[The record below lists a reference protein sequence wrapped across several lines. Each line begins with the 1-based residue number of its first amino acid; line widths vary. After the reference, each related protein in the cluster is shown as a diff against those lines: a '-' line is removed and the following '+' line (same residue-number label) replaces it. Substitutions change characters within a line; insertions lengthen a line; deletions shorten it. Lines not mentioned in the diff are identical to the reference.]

1 MKPFYNKLSSL
12 SKIPYKIVEKLAL
25 SNNENLWK
33 ALYYNNYKCLSEKD
47 LSFKEKKDLI
57 YKNESDQLEHRVFL
71 QPLVSD
77 ELTNAMTQLR
87 INKINI
93 SPTDR
98 YESIVLYEFMI
109 LTGEKIALIED
120 EDGIPVPRVDYIEQQ
135 LIKELNGKDID
146 AGSGFL
152 EFNKELSRNI
162 NETLS
167 INNGKTAFGTTL
179 IMGIRITELGEN
191 GCGG

>member
-1 MKPFYNKLSSL
+1 MKPLYNQLTSL
-12 SKIPYKIVEKLAL
+12 SKIPYKIVETLAK

-33 ALYYNNYKCLSEKD
+33 ALYYPDYDCLSKKNLKFREKM
-47 LSFKEKKDLI
+47 DLI
-57 YKNESDQLEHRVFL
+57 WKNENDENSYRVFL
-71 QPLVSD
+71 KPLVSS
-77 ELTNAMTQLR
+77 ELDNAMTQLR

-120 EDGIPVPRVDYIEQQ
+120 EDGIPVPRIDYIEQE
-135 LIKELNGKDID
+135 LIKELNGKDIG

-152 EFNKELSRNI
+152 EFNKDLSRSI
-162 NETLS
+162 NESLS

-179 IMGIRITELGEN
+179 VMGIRIVELGEN

>member
-1 MKPFYNKLSSL
+1 MKPLYNQLTSL
-12 SKIPYKIVEKLAL
+12 SKIPYKIVETLAK

-33 ALYYNNYKCLSEKD
+33 ALYYPNYDCLSKKNLKFREKM
-47 LSFKEKKDLI
+47 DLI
-57 YKNESDQLEHRVFL
+57 WKNENDENSYRVFL
-71 QPLVSD
+71 KPLVSS
-77 ELTNAMTQLR
+77 ELDNAMTQLR

-120 EDGIPVPRVDYIEQQ
+120 EDGIPVPRIDYIEQE
-135 LIKELNGKDID
+135 LIKELNGKDIG

-152 EFNKELSRNI
+152 EFNKELSRSIQSN
-162 NETLS
+162 LS
-167 INNGKTAFGTTL
+167 INNGKTAFGTTF
-179 IMGIRITELGEN
+179 IMGLKTVELGEN
-191 GCGG
+191 SCGG

>member
-1 MKPFYNKLSSL
+1 MKPLYNQLTSL
-12 SKIPYKIVEKLAL
+12 SKIPYKIVENLAL

-98 YESIVLYEFMI
+98 YESIILYEFMV

-120 EDGIPVPRVDYIEQQ
+120 EDGIPVPRVDYIEQE
-135 LIKELNGKDID
+135 LIKELNGKDIG

-152 EFNKELSRNI
+152 EFNKDLSRNI
-162 NETLS
+162 NESLS

-179 IMGIRITELGEN
+179 VMGIRIVELGEN

>member
-1 MKPFYNKLSSL
+1 MKPLYNQLASL
-12 SKIPYKIVEKLAL
+12 SKIPYKIVETLAK

-33 ALYYNNYKCLSEKD
+33 ALYYSNYDCLSKKNLTFREKMN
-47 LSFKEKKDLI
+47 LI
-57 YKNESDQLEHRVFL
+57 WKNENDENSYRVFL
-71 QPLVSD
+71 KPLVSS
-77 ELTNAMTQLR
+77 ELDNAMTQLR

-93 SPTDR
+93 SPIDS

-120 EDGIPVPRVDYIEQQ
+120 EDGIPVPRIDYIEQE
-135 LIKELNGKDID
+135 LIKELNGKDIG

-179 IMGIRITELGEN
+179 VMGIRITELGEN

>member
-1 MKPFYNKLSSL
+1 MKPLFNQLISL
-12 SKIPYKIVEKLAL
+12 SKVPYKIVETLAK
-25 SNNENLWK
+25 SSNENLWK
-33 ALYYNNYKCLSEKD
+33 ALYYPDYDCLSKKNLTFREKM
-47 LSFKEKKDLI
+47 DLI
-57 YKNESDQLEHRVFL
+57 WKNEEDQLSYKIFL
-71 QPLVSD
+71 KPLVSD
-77 ELTNAMTQLR
+77 ELTNAMTQIR

-109 LTGEKIALIED
+109 IVGERIALIAD
-120 EDGIPVPRVDYIEQQ
+120 EDGIPVPRVDYIEQE

-162 NETLS
+162 NENLS

-179 IMGIRITELGEN
+179 VMGIRITELGEN